1 MYVQSGVRTT
11 RLSGLLE
18 QWFIRAFR
26 VLHEQMQLQ
35 EKTDDDGL
43 ALKVSRRISKIVHV
57 NPRPTH
63 TKVPPLVFPT
73 VRKVL
78 INLCQHALIRNE
90 ATRPTTGA
98 RVRIYL
104 WGLFE
109 RRMGNVRASNMLAR
123 LPKAISVLCLPRQS
137 RKDSSSSR

>member
-1 MYVQSGVRTT
+1 
-11 RLSGLLE
+11 
-18 QWFIRAFR
+18 
-26 VLHEQMQLQ
+26 MQLQ

-43 ALKVSRRISKIVHV
+43 ALKISRQISKIVHV

-63 TKVPPLVFPT
+63 TKVPPLVLPT

-78 INLCQHALIRNE
+78 INLCQYALIRNE
-90 ATRPTTGA
+90 VTRPTIGV

-104 WGLFE
+104 WGSFE

-123 LPKAISVLCLPRQS
+123 LPKAISVLCLPHQS